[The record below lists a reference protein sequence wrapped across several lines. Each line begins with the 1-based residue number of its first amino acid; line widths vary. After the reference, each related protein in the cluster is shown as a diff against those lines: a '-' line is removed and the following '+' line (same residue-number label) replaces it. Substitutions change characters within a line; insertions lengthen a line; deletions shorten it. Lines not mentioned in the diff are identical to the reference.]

1 MLLCCQLALLKREK
15 MMLPS
20 EMEIML
26 AIALNKSVGKQLAN
40 SSMDVISEYF
50 INVFNSLVSRGYL
63 KGNRV
68 RGYRL
73 TPMGKTTLIRLL
85 QENEARTRNALR
97 RSKILG
103 VDYHT
108 RMDKLRKEQSRSSR
122 EAKHSLLTL
131 LAK

>member
-1 MLLCCQLALLKREK
+1 
-15 MMLPS
+15 MLPS
-20 EMEIML
+20 EMEIIL
-26 AIALNKSVGKQLAN
+26 AIALNKSVGKKLAN

-68 RGYRL
+68 KGYQL

-85 QENEARTRNALR
+85 QENGARTQDALIR
-97 RSKILG
+97 TKILG

-108 RMDKLRKEQSRSSR
+108 CLDTLRKEQSRSSR

>member
-1 MLLCCQLALLKREK
+1 MLT
-15 MMLPS
+15 
-20 EMEIML
+20 
-26 AIALNKSVGKQLAN
+26 N

-68 RGYRL
+68 KGYQV

-85 QENEARTRNALR
+85 QENEARTQNALR
-97 RSKILG
+97 KLTVLG
-103 VDYHT
+103 IDYRN
-108 RMDKLRKEQSRSSR
+108 RMDKLRKEQTRTSR
-122 EAKHSLLTL
+122 EVTPALLGA

>member
-1 MLLCCQLALLKREK
+1 MLLCCQLALLKWEE

-20 EMEIML
+20 EMEIIL
-26 AIALNKSVGKQLAN
+26 AIALNRSVGKKLAN

-50 INVFNSLVSRGYL
+50 INVFNSLVRRGYL

-68 RGYRL
+68 KGYQL

-85 QENEARTRNALR
+85 QENEARTQNALR
-97 RSKILG
+97 RIKILG

-122 EAKHSLLTL
+122 EAKESLLTL

>member
-1 MLLCCQLALLKREK
+1 
-15 MMLPS
+15 MLPS
-20 EMEIML
+20 EMEIIL
-26 AIALNKSVGKQLAN
+26 AIALNKSVGKKLAN

-68 RGYRL
+68 KGYQL

-85 QENEARTRNALR
+85 QENEARTQNALR
-97 RSKILG
+97 RLKIFG
-103 VDYHT
+103 IDYRT

>member
-1 MLLCCQLALLKREK
+1 
-15 MMLPS
+15 MLPS

-40 SSMDVISEYF
+40 SSMDVISEFF

-68 RGYRL
+68 KGYQL
-73 TPMGKTTLIRLL
+73 TPVGKTTLIGLL
-85 QENEARTRNALR
+85 QENKARTQEALR
-97 RSKILG
+97 RTKILG

-108 RMDKLRKEQSRSSR
+108 RMDQLRKEQSGSNR
-122 EAKHSLLTL
+122 EETHSLLTL